1 MNWEIPDSVKT
12 VETTLV
18 ILSAGL
24 LIFLAHLFSA
34 LFEKTRVL
42 DVLLLV
48 LIGLLIGPITG
59 VVDRDNLGEVG
70 NVFAII
76 TLVIILFESGLG
88 LTLSSLRQSMGQG
101 VRLTVI
107 NFVATLGVVLLI
119 CRLVYDMSVLEA
131 LILGSIVGGTSS
143 AVVIPMVSKLRVEK
157 TRVRRF
163 YFQNMPLKSYPLKV
177 LCMNARMPQQL
188 DETEREASL
197 TND

>member
-1 MNWEIPDSVKT
+1 
-12 VETTLV
+12 
-18 ILSAGL
+18 
-24 LIFLAHLFSA
+24 